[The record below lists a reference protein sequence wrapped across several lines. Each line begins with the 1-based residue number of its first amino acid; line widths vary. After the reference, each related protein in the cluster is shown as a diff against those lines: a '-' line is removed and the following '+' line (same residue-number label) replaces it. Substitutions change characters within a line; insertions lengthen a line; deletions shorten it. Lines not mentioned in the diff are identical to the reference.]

1 MADDIRLMEGTF
13 RSSANPGHRSGW
25 PARRAN
31 AFALRGRSGLALLAL
46 VLSCL
51 AVADRGGAQA
61 LDAEAIEARVTSHLA
76 AARRAES
83 VQDYLA
89 AAEEYRSILVL
100 RPEWAL
106 IHQSLGVTYH
116 LARRFP
122 EAIEALRR
130 AVRLDDQL
138 WGAYLFLGM
147 DYYQTHRFDLAVSAL
162 ERSMTLRPGM
172 VETHRWLGLSHSA
185 LLGYEKAIG
194 HLRQV
199 LEADAGDAEG
209 LFHLAR
215 AYDMRASQLF
225 RSIGEREP
233 GSPFVYLLQ
242 AERLASEGDLDR
254 ARAESRR
261 ALRLRP
267 DLAGIL
273 ESLGIGS
280 DGEAADTHNEAG
292 AFAGIQTSFSAG
304 RFREASD
311 HARSALEARPGD
323 AEAKYWLGRSYKGL
337 AAATLDRLTRSA
349 PDSYRVDQLAGEFH
363 EDRTEYGKAAEAYLR
378 ALEKQPEVPG
388 LRYAI
393 GSVHWKA
400 GSFQE
405 AQKWIEQELQLSPHH
420 ALARHRLG
428 NLLIAADRP
437 EDALPHLVRALET
450 KPDLAEA
457 RIDLGRAHLALEQFS
472 DAVQALETYAR
483 SDHDT
488 DRVHVLL
495 GNAYRGLGRLED
507 AQREFQR
514 YQQLSRE
521 RLRRVQQDVKSV
533 SEDLEKAAR

>member
-1 MADDIRLMEGTF
+1 MEGTF
-13 RSSANPGHRSGW
+13 RFSANHGRCQSDW

-31 AFALRGRSGLALLAL
+31 VFALPGRSGLALLAL

-51 AVADRGGAQA
+51 AVADRGRSQA
-61 LDAEAIEARVTSHLA
+61 LDAEAIEVRVTSHLA
-76 AARRAES
+76 AARQAES

-89 AAEEYRSILVL
+89 AAEEYRSILAL

-116 LARRFP
+116 LAKRYL
-122 EAIEALRR
+122 EAIEALQR

-162 ERSMTLRPGM
+162 ERSMALRPGM
-172 VETHRWLGLSHSA
+172 VETHRWLGLSHAA
-185 LLGYEKAIG
+185 LLGYENAIG

-199 LEADAGDAEG
+199 LEADAGDTEA

-233 GSPFVYLLQ
+233 DSPFVYLLQ
-242 AERLASEGDLDR
+242 AERLASEGDIDR
-254 ARAESRR
+254 ARAEGRR
-261 ALRLRP
+261 ALGLRP
-267 DLAGIL
+267 DLADIL
-273 ESLGIGS
+273 ESLDLGS
-280 DGEAADTHNEAG
+280 GGQAPDAPREAG
-292 AFAGIQTSFSAG
+292 AFAGIRTSFSAG
-304 RFREASD
+304 RFLEASD
-311 HARSALEARPGD
+311 KTRLVLEAQPGH
-323 AEAKYWLGRSYKGL
+323 AEAMYWLGRSYKGL
-337 AAATLDRLTRSA
+337 AAATLDRLTQSA

-363 EDRTEYGKAAEAYLR
+363 EDRTEYGKAAEAYRR

-400 GSFQE
+400 GSFKE
-405 AQKWIEQELQLSPHH
+405 AQKWLEHELLLSPDH

-428 NLLIAADRP
+428 NLLLASDQP
-437 EDALPHLVRALET
+437 GEALPHLVRALET
-450 KPDLAEA
+450 NPDLAEA
-457 RIDLGRAHLALEQFS
+457 HLDLGRAYFALDQFS
-472 DAVQALETYAR
+472 DAVEAFEAYAR
-483 SDHDT
+483 IDPDS

-507 AQREFQR
+507 ARREFQT
-514 YQQLSRE
+514 YQRLSRE
-521 RLRRVQQDVKSV
+521 RLRQVQQDVRSV
-533 SEDLEKAAR
+533 SADLEKAAGR